1 MGTKELK
8 PALSRRRRHHD
19 AEFKAKIIDASL
31 QPGISIAAV
40 ALANE
45 INPNLLRRWVK
56 EHRQR
61 CLSAPVPDS
70 GAEDSEPLSLI
81 EIAVPVPSDHAGAS
95 EIRLDVRRGA
105 TSIQIV
111 WPVAHSQALGSL
123 LKELLR

>member
-1 MGTKELK
+1 MATKELK
-8 PALSRRRRHHD
+8 PALPRRRRHHD
-19 AEFKAKIIDASL
+19 AEFKAKIVGASL

-56 EHRQR
+56 EYRQH
-61 CLSAPVPDS
+61 CLDVPTLGLDNSA
-70 GAEDSEPLSLI
+70 AESLSLI
-81 EIAVPVPSDHAGAS
+81 SIPVPEPSAHS
-95 EIRLDVRRGA
+95 VTEIRLDVRRGP

-111 WPVAHSQALGSL
+111 WPVADSRALGDV

>member
-1 MGTKELK
+1 MATKELK

-19 AEFKAKIIDASL
+19 AEFKAKIVAAGL

-45 INPNLLRRWVK
+45 INPNLLRRWIK
-56 EHRQR
+56 ESRQR
-61 CLSAPVPDS
+61 CLSAPIPNRQADE
-70 GAEDSEPLSLI
+70 AELLSLVAI
-81 EIAVPVPSDHAGAS
+81 QAQDAPEYGAG

-111 WPVAHSQALGSL
+111 WPVAHSQALSGL
-123 LKELLR
+123 LKDLLR

>member
-1 MGTKELK
+1 MTKELK

-19 AEFKAKIIDASL
+19 AEFKAKIVGASL
-31 QPGISIAAV
+31 QPGVSIAAV

-56 EHRQR
+56 EYRQR
-61 CLSAPVPDS
+61 CLIAPTLGSEVSA
-70 GAEDSEPLSLI
+70 AESLSLI
-81 EIAVPVPSDHAGAS
+81 SIPVPEPSDHGVT

-111 WPVAHSQALGSL
+111 WPIAHSQALSSL
-123 LKELLR
+123 LRDLLR